1 MLTGI
6 SLGGHFFNENV
17 RRVIYSA
24 VHSSLHEVYICVNQ
38 FSESV
43 CTADLAVL
51 NKWAP
56 VL

>member
-17 RRVIYSA
+17 WHVIYSA

-56 VL
+56 VQ